1 MSFSENNKKS
11 VKEVEQLYVDPWPGE
26 CSVLTRPQEPKGEQ
40 WAVFQTLVPA
50 CFCCHFYCDGEIQPL
65 NPVES
70 WNFSHFSFTLTD
82 PDSNVIL
89 HTSLCLT
96 CLSFLSSLPFFHF
109 CLQHVWLWIIQQ
121 LCSSFR
127 GWCGMC
133 TTLCVLHVSCWVHPC
148 SAHVPAGVHICKQ
161 YTVHATHVAVCMFVC
176 RGCDPRAWWWWE
188 LYLGGERTTFLL
200 GLPAS
205 REWQMKQKNR
215 ITCTDISPELE
226 SSHKGGW
233 RKE

>member
-1 MSFSENNKKS
+1 MLIHDQE
-11 VKEVEQLYVDPWPGE
+11 
-26 CSVLTRPQEPKGEQ
+26 SVLSLPDHRNQRESSGQYFKHSSQHVSAATSTVTVKFNLLTPSNLETFHISVLPLQILT
-40 WAVFQTLVPA
+40 VML
-50 CFCCHFYCDGEIQPL
+50 FCTHLSVSHVCHF
-65 NPVES
+65 S
-70 WNFSHFSFTLTD
+70 
-82 PDSNVIL
+82 L
-89 HTSLCLT
+89 H
-96 CLSFLSSLPFFHF
+96 FLSSISAFSTSGSELYSSSAALSGGDVG
-109 CLQHVWLWIIQQ
+109 CAQH
-121 LCSSFR
+121 
-127 GWCGMC
+127 
-133 TTLCVLHVSCWVHPC
+133 CVCLHVSCWVHPC

-161 YTVHATHVAVCMFVC
+161 YTVHATHVAVCVFVC

-226 SSHKGGW
+226 SGHKGGW